1 VAGERFRMAATVRNH
16 IQSIYDK
23 LQVGNVAGLIHELRL
38 AG

>member
-1 VAGERFRMAATVRNH
+1 LSSTSGSVRNH

-23 LQVGNVAGLIHELRL
+23 LEVGNVAGLIHELRL